1 MQKIELTKKVIIE
14 LFVIAGL
21 FLVLLFFAVSQKV
34 TIGQKYQQV
43 YFNGELVGNIAGHV
57 SVDDAVHEVRRELA
71 AESDEPLCMDY
82 EYSSSKAN
90 HWFTSL
96 MTEDALKEALKE
108 KMKVSEIETQVRAYT
123 VAIEGYRGN
132 FKSMD
137 EVTEFL
143 NTVKNEADTE
153 GQFTTQISK
162 EAGHIS
168 GIYTA
173 QLTEVDPEENTE
185 VIPEETLADQVSAGA
200 NGAFTYQMEYAM
212 ANPKDDSYETGTVGM
227 EFIERVEVYEKYISG
242 DALSDVEKQVEE
254 VTKEKETN
262 KIYEIQPGDCLSV
275 IAQEHDTSVA
285 AIIALNGLSG
295 EDAVISAGEE
305 LILSVP
311 QPDIS
316 LRISEGVV
324 YEEDYTAEPEIVPND
339 SWYTT
344 DEVVLA
350 EGTTGHREVNMVVTT
365 ENGIETE
372 RSMIHQTILTESTP
386 AVIERGTKIPP
397 TYIKP
402 LIGGRVSSGFG
413 RRWGRMHKGID
424 WACPTGTKVF
434 ASSNG
439 VVVSAGY
446 VSGYGNCV
454 LISHPDG
461 RMTRYAHN
469 SKLLVKAGQSV
480 SQGEVIALSGSTGRS
495 TGPHVHFEILING
508 SQVNPVNYLN

>member
-1 MQKIELTKKVIIE
+1 MQIPGNAQEPVKMQESDKMKKSDKMQEQKKKSTTLNRIGKVDKKIRIRMWAAGIF
-14 LFVIAGL
+14 FVC
-21 FLVLLFFAVSQKV
+21 LVLVVLLQKFSLGQNYFVVTVNNKVVGCVSSKTDV
-34 TIGQKYQQV
+34 EK
-43 YFNGELVGNIAGHV
+43 
-57 SVDDAVHEVRRELA
+57 AVHESRRQMA
-71 AESDEPLCMDY
+71 KESEGY
-82 EYSSSKAN
+82 
-90 HWFTSL
+90 L
-96 MTEDALKEALKE
+96 MQEISCETTESHKPFQKLLSETALKE
-108 KMKVSEIETQVRAYT
+108 KITKELKKETDHQ
-123 VAIEGYRGN
+123 EGMLLAN
-132 FKSMD
+132 
-137 EVTEFL
+137 L
-143 NTVKNEADTE
+143 
-153 GQFTTQISK
+153 K
-162 EAGHIS
+162 EAGVSEKTEDSADAGIAQQL
-168 GIYTA
+168 GIYLSDA
-173 QLTEVDPEENTE
+173 QENPGE
-185 VIPEETLADQVSAGA
+185 
-200 NGAFTYQMEYAM
+200 N
-212 ANPKDDSYETGTVGM
+212 NYETGILSM
-227 EFIERVEVYEKYISG
+227 EFAQDVEVFTNLVAADTLTDI
-242 DALSDVEKQVEE
+242 DAAVEE

>member
-1 MQKIELTKKVIIE
+1 MEFAQDVEVFTN
-14 LFVIAGL
+14 
-21 FLVLLFFAVSQKV
+21 LVA
-34 TIGQKYQQV
+34 
-43 YFNGELVGNIAGHV
+43 
-57 SVDDAVHEVRRELA
+57 
-71 AESDEPLCMDY
+71 
-82 EYSSSKAN
+82 
-90 HWFTSL
+90 
-96 MTEDALKEALKE
+96 
-108 KMKVSEIETQVRAYT
+108 
-123 VAIEGYRGN
+123 
-132 FKSMD
+132 
-137 EVTEFL
+137 
-143 NTVKNEADTE
+143 ADT
-153 GQFTTQISK
+153 
-162 EAGHIS
+162 
-168 GIYTA
+168 
-173 QLTEVDPEENTE
+173 LTD
-185 VIPEETLADQVSAGA
+185 I
-200 NGAFTYQMEYAM
+200 
-212 ANPKDDSYETGTVGM
+212 
-227 EFIERVEVYEKYISG
+227 
-242 DALSDVEKQVEE
+242 DAAVEE

-402 LIGGRVSSGFG
+402 LIGGRVSSGLG
-413 RRWGRMHKGID
+413 EDGAECIKEL
-424 WACPTGTKVF
+424 TGHVRPEPR
-434 ASSNG
+434 
-439 VVVSAGY
+439 Y
-446 VSGYGNCV
+446 
-454 LISHPDG
+454 LHPA
-461 RMTRYAHN
+461 M
-469 SKLLVKAGQSV
+469 V
-480 SQGEVIALSGSTGRS
+480 
-495 TGPHVHFEILING
+495 
-508 SQVNPVNYLN
+508 